1 MAQPGHKAIPA
12 VQNVHAYIVGEHGDS
27 KIPLWSS
34 ATIGAVPVL
43 RWNDPRLPPLT
54 AAERDNIGRK
64 VKQAG
69 YQILRGKGYT
79 NYAVA
84 LASARIIEADG
95 VPTGCLTSPGCPEGW
110 SSGG

>member
-1 MAQPGHKAIPA
+1 M
-12 VQNVHAYIVGEHGDS
+12 
-27 KIPLWSS
+27 
-34 ATIGAVPVL
+34 L

-54 AAERDNIGRK
+54 AAERGNIGRE

-95 VPTGCLTSPGCPEGW
+95 VPHLARLP
-110 SSGG
+110 